1 MAITQIQSQK
11 LAQKLTYQQI
21 QLINILGLPTIAL
34 EQHIA
39 NEMAINPALEYDTSE
54 ADEENKDEE
63 KEETE
68 AAEDQVSEGKLGEDY
83 DYQDYMDRDTLD
95 DYKYEANNHV
105 KEDEKREQVFLEEND
120 FTVSLMDQLCLF
132 PISEKEKE
140 IGLHLLKTFD
150 SDGYLRRDLGD
161 IVDEFSFTHQ
171 MATEEEFKTVLA
183 MIQKLEPI
191 GIGARDLRECLL
203 LQLENQKQKT
213 KDTYN
218 AIKIIKDYMEEL
230 ATKNFDNIKKSL
242 KLDDED
248 LKDALL
254 EIKKLNPVPAGSSAE
269 STGKAATI
277 DPDFTVTVDG
287 DKVEL
292 FLNSSKHPPLKI
304 SDDYTEMLNT
314 YAKSKDKSMREASSF
329 IKSKVESAK
338 WFIEAL
344 QQREKLMITVAKAI
358 VRHQKQFFITG
369 DDADLKPLILKTI
382 AEEIGSDIST
392 VSRIVISKYIQTSY
406 GILLMKRLFTEG
418 LSTTNGEV
426 VSTNKVKKILLECI
440 ESEDKSNPLSDEQ
453 LAFLLMQKTYSIARR
468 TVAKYREELNIP
480 SKNFRRIVPNPNAS
494 QKPKYLYT
502 Q

>member
-11 LAQKLTYQQI
+11 LTQKLTYQQI

-39 NEMAINPALEYDTSE
+39 NEMAINPALEYDTTDAENEESAKE
-54 ADEENKDEE
+54 DEQ
-63 KEETE
+63 EETE
-68 AAEDQVSEGKLGEDY
+68 LPEDHLSEGKLGEDY
-83 DYQDYMDRDTLD
+83 DYQDYMDRDSLD

-105 KEDEKREQVFLEEND
+105 KEDEKREQVFLEDHD
-120 FTVSLMDQLCLF
+120 FTHSLIDQLFLL

-140 IGLHLLKTFD
+140 IGLHLIKTFD
-150 SDGYLRRDLGD
+150 SDGYFRRELGD
-161 IVDEFSFTHQ
+161 VVDEFSFTHQ
-171 MATEEEFKTVLA
+171 MATEEEFKNVLDK
-183 MIQKLEPI
+183 IRKLDPV
-191 GIGARDLRECLL
+191 GIGASDLKECLL
-203 LQLENQKQKT
+203 LQLENQKEKT
-213 KDTYN
+213 KDTYT
-218 AIKIIKDYMEEL
+218 AIKIVKNHMEEL
-230 ATKNFDNIKKSL
+230 ATRNFESIKHTL
-242 KLDDED
+242 KLDGED
-248 LKDALL
+248 LKDALS

-269 STGKAATI
+269 TAGKAATI
-277 DPDFTVTVDG
+277 EPDFTVTVDG

-304 SDDYTEMLNT
+304 SDDYTEMLNS
-314 YAKSKDKSMREASSF
+314 YSKSKDKTMREASSF

-406 GILLMKRLFTEG
+406 GTLLMKRLFTEG
-418 LSTTNGEV
+418 LSTTNGQV
-426 VSTNKVKKILLECI
+426 VSTNKVKKILMECI

-480 SKNFRRIVPNPNAS
+480 SKNLRKTGNTSGGRLAS
-494 QKPKYLYT
+494 NT
-502 Q
+502 